1 MEAFDIVI
9 IGAGP
14 AGISAALR
22 GADQGAR
29 VCLIEQDRIGGSSF
43 HKGVYPYKDA
53 IAALNDR
60 TSDIHANGIIDI
72 EKFSHRV
79 NRAIEAVLSNR
90 ASRLNE
96 LGVEIRLGRGILLS
110 PSIVQVETDGVST
123 EVLGEKIII
132 ATGSHP
138 VALPTLP
145 FEKDVVLSADNVFQS
160 NKLPASVFIMG
171 GGASGCELATLY
183 RRLGS
188 KVFLSHQEPRL
199 LTGQDPDI
207 IDAVESSLKKLK
219 VKILPDKKLSSYF
232 KNDGMLDMTLSGG
245 VKFQVE
251 KIVLNLD
258 REGNSL
264 NLGCEDSGIRLGE
277 HEEILVNEV
286 LETST
291 AGIFAV
297 GSVTGR
303 KTTTGISEEEGR
315 VAADNAMGKNKAVN
329 SDWTPFLIGT
339 EPEIACVGCFAEE
352 AHHKGFRAV
361 EGKFLWENLDYSLL
375 RDEAGGFCKIT
386 ADARSGVVLGGQ
398 IYSNNASQLISLV
411 LLAMKKGMKVGALA
425 SLACDGAGENHGI
438 REAARSCSRALKA
451 QRNVL

>member
-29 VCLIEQDRIGGSSF
+29 VCLIEQDRIWGSSF
-43 HKGVYPYKDA
+43 HKGVYPYKAA

-60 TSDIHANGIIDI
+60 TSDIHANGTIDI

-79 NRAIEAVLSNR
+79 NRAIEAVVSNR

-188 KVFLSHQEPRL
+188 KGLLSHQEPRL
-199 LTGQDPDI
+199 
-207 IDAVESSLKKLK
+207 
-219 VKILPDKKLSSYF
+219 
-232 KNDGMLDMTLSGG
+232 
-245 VKFQVE
+245 
-251 KIVLNLD
+251 
-258 REGNSL
+258 
-264 NLGCEDSGIRLGE
+264 
-277 HEEILVNEV
+277 
-286 LETST
+286 
-291 AGIFAV
+291 
-297 GSVTGR
+297 
-303 KTTTGISEEEGR
+303 
-315 VAADNAMGKNKAVN
+315 
-329 SDWTPFLIGT
+329 
-339 EPEIACVGCFAEE
+339 
-352 AHHKGFRAV
+352 
-361 EGKFLWENLDYSLL
+361 
-375 RDEAGGFCKIT
+375 
-386 ADARSGVVLGGQ
+386 
-398 IYSNNASQLISLV
+398 
-411 LLAMKKGMKVGALA
+411 
-425 SLACDGAGENHGI
+425 
-438 REAARSCSRALKA
+438 
-451 QRNVL
+451 